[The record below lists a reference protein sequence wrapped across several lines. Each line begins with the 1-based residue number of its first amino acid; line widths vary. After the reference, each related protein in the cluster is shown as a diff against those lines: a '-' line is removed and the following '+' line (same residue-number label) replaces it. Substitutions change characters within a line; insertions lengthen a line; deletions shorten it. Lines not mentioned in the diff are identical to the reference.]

1 MDPPE
6 AGSSSSESAGL
17 KKLLLKVALVAVVAV
32 LFHYLSNNS

>member
-6 AGSSSSESAGL
+6 AGSSSESAGL